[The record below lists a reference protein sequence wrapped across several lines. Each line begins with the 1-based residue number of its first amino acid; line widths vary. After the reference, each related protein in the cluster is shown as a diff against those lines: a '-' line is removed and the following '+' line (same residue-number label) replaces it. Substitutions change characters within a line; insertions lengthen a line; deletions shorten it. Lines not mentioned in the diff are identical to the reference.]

1 VIKVA
6 KILKKERLSENTVK
20 MVLEAPLIAEKR
32 KAGQFVVLRIN
43 EQGERI
49 PLTIANA
56 DKDAGTIT
64 IIFMEVGKT
73 TSFLGTLEEGDNIMD
88 LAGPLG
94 NPTHIEKFGTVVCVG
109 GGVGIAPMY
118 PITEALK
125 NAGNRV
131 ITIIGAKTKELLIME
146 DEMKGVSDEFLVC
159 TDDGSYGTKGFVT
172 QVLEDVIKKE
182 KKIDV
187 VVAIG
192 PVVMMKAVSNV
203 TRPHKIKTIVSLN
216 SIMVDAT
223 GMCGGCRVSINGV
236 SKFACVEGPEFDG
249 HEVDFD
255 ELMTRQSAYAKH
267 EHESMQCFLR
277 DKK

>member
-1 VIKVA
+1 MA

>member
-1 VIKVA
+1 MA

-73 TSFLGTLEEGDNIMD
+73 TSLLGTLKEGDNIMD

-94 NPTHIEKFGTVVCVG
+94 NPTHIEKLGTVVCVG

-118 PITEALK
+118 PITEAMK
-125 NAGNRV
+125 KAGNRV
-131 ITIIGAKTKELLIME
+131 ITIIGAKNKDSLIME
-146 DEMKGVSDEFLVC
+146 EEMKSVSDEFLIC

-172 QVLEDVIKKE
+172 QVLEDVIKRGE
-182 KKIDV
+182 KIDV

-192 PVVMMKAVSNV
+192 PVVMMKAVSKV
-203 TRPHKIKTIVSLN
+203 TRPHNIKTIVSLN

-223 GMCGGCRVSINGV
+223 GMCGGCRVSIGGV

-255 ELMTRQSAYAKH
+255 ELMTRQSAYGKQ